1 MTEALHNL
9 QQTFQSHVLHGDASM
24 LDLISSNV
32 LPSPEAR
39 LSIYSNAY
47 RLRLLEALATDYP
60 GLHTLAGDDLFEQ
73 IGRSYIAAYP
83 STHYSIRYF
92 GQHLGRFLAE
102 TAPYTASP
110 VLAEMARLEW
120 ALSLAFDS
128 ADDDVLDEAALATL
142 PPESWPGMQLR
153 LHASV
158 QRQNF
163 QWNVAELWT
172 AIDQQRNPEPP
183 QRYLQPQ
190 SWLIW
195 RRGYQNY
202 FRRLDDTEA
211 WALDYVQAGNNFAM
225 LCEGLC
231 AYIEPEQ
238 IGMLAAGYL
247 KGWVRAGIVVQLQT

>member
-1 MTEALHNL
+1 MTKTLHNL
-9 QQTFQSHVLHGDASM
+9 QQNFQAHVLHGDASM

-60 GLHTLAGDDLFEQ
+60 GLYTLAGDELFEQ
-73 IGRSYIAAYP
+73 IGRGYIAVCP
-83 STHYSIRYF
+83 SAHYSIRYF
-92 GQHLGRFLAE
+92 GRHLSRFLSE
-102 TAPYTASP
+102 TVPYTESP

-120 ALSLAFDS
+120 ALSLAFDA

-142 PPESWPGMQLR
+142 PPASWHDMHLR

-183 QRYLQPQ
+183 QRYPQPQ

-202 FRRLDDTEA
+202 FRKLDDIEA
-211 WALDYVQAGNNFAM
+211 RALNYVVAGNNFAM

-238 IGMLAAGYL
+238 VGMLAAGYL
-247 KGWVRAGIVVQLQT
+247 KGWVRAGIVAQVQT